1 MIGILYVGKSRFYLK
16 RGNHCG
22 YCLPCVIRRA
32 SIVKAEIEDGSRY
45 RDRDFTSGPTAKT
58 NLNSYNI
65 GIKKHNKK
73 YVFLKIQ
80 NSGPIETNI
89 EQFIGVYNRGMEEL
103 SSLLEEYNEEVL
115 S

>member
-1 MIGILYVGKSRFYLK
+1 M
-16 RGNHCG
+16 
-22 YCLPCVIRRA
+22 
-32 SIVKAEIEDGSRY
+32 
-45 RDRDFTSGPTAKT
+45 
-58 NLNSYNI
+58 
-65 GIKKHNKK
+65 
-73 YVFLKIQ
+73 KIQ